1 MRGYFHHFGKSLPI
15 RRFVDGDVN
24 KQLRKQDDII
34 IAMQPTQCDGLL
46 ALQIN
51 KYAKY
56 WEVKL
61 GRISAV

>member
-51 KYAKY
+51 KYAK
-56 WEVKL
+56 
-61 GRISAV
+61 